1 MTGSHRREPVEA
13 QGPLERHDVTTPP
26 ATFAMFAE
34 VDGCRVRYRVAG
46 TGPPVILL
54 HGLGR
59 SLEDWEPLR
68 AALPGYR
75 LLAIDLAGFGHSH
88 PLPNPRLDSLARH
101 VMRTLDA
108 LGVTS
113 AVHVVG
119 NSLGGAVGMRLAAD
133 DPGRVASLALADSA
147 GFGRRVTWAL
157 RVLDLPL
164 LWRLLLRPDER
175 TARSTELSLFYDPA
189 FATPERV
196 ALAHELSQRPEAAR
210 TLRSVAAG
218 LGSLR
223 GVHLGWRRDLIAAVA
238 RLGIPTL
245 ITWGTHD
252 RILPATHLV
261 NAATALPWAR
271 IHLFSRTGHMPQ
283 IERAE
288 EFAALLARF
297 WDDLEIGQPPD
308 TAPASPA
315 P

>member
-1 MTGSHRREPVEA
+1 
-13 QGPLERHDVTTPP
+13 
-26 ATFAMFAE
+26 MFAE
-34 VDGCRVRYRVAG
+34 VDGRRVHYRVTG
-46 TGPPVILL
+46 TGPPVVLL

-88 PLPNPRLDSLARH
+88 PLPEPRLDSLAGH

-108 LGVTS
+108 LDVTR

-119 NSLGGAVGMRLAAD
+119 NSLGGAVAMRLAAD
-133 DPGRVASLALADSA
+133 NPDRVASLALANSA

-210 TLRSVAAG
+210 TLRRVAAG
-218 LGSLR
+218 LGSIR
-223 GVHLGWRRDLIAAVA
+223 GVHPGWRRDLLMAMA

-245 ITWGTHD
+245 VAWGTHD
-252 RILPATHLV
+252 RILPAGHLI
-261 NAATALPWAR
+261 NAAAALPQAHT
-271 IHLFSRTGHMPQ
+271 HLFSRTGHMPQ

-288 EFAALLARF
+288 QFAALLTRF
-297 WDDLEIGQPPD
+297 WDGLEAGPPPA
-308 TAPASPA
+308 TAK
-315 P
+315 